1 MLKRITF
8 TLIGALFGV
17 ASLMGIL
24 GSGEVTRFLFSGLVG
39 ALVGGYIGYRI
50 AIRLPG

>member
-1 MLKRITF
+1 MLRRITV
-8 TLIGALFGV
+8 TLIGALFGI

-24 GSGEVTRFLFSGLVG
+24 GSGEITGFLFSGFVG

-50 AIRLPG
+50 AIR

>member
-24 GSGEVTRFLFSGLVG
+24 GSGETTSLAFSGLAG
-39 ALVGGYIGYRI
+39 TLVGGYIGYLVAVR
-50 AIRLPG
+50 

>member
-1 MLKRITF
+1 MLKRISF

-24 GSGEVTRFLFSGLVG
+24 NSGETTALVFSGLAG
-39 ALVGGYIGYRI
+39 ALVGGYIGYKI
-50 AIRLPG
+50 ANSK

>member
-1 MLKRITF
+1 MLKRISF

-24 GSGEVTRFLFSGLVG
+24 GSGETTALVSSGLVG
-39 ALVGGYIGYRI
+39 ALVGGCIGYRI
-50 AIRLPG
+50 GKPDT

>member
-1 MLKRITF
+1 MLKRMSF

-24 GSGEVTRFLFSGLVG
+24 GSGETTALALSGLVG
-39 ALVGGYIGYRI
+39 ALVGGYIGYRV
-50 AIRLPG
+50 ANR